1 VLDLASF
8 KSGNGLSVVGKLLNV
23 AAGAIWTL
31 GFVVCSPLNASL
43 PGYSSTV
50 LSNLSEQA
58 ALKST
63 VSIHSNPGELFD
75 LSVRSAP
82 VDNLVAIGKIDSE
95 REREAPI
102 LWSQAEEVPFAQG
115 SNSLSDTSIVLE
127 RERFSGIM
135 QTAIAHSFSQRPVGN
150 IVQAIAH
157 QLLGSSYQPNLLDR
171 SYQES
176 LIVSLSQ
183 FDCVLFVETVLAI
196 ARGVAVQD
204 YSYKAFTNHLQ
215 NQRYRDGKLNGYC
228 SRLHYFSEWIANNQQ
243 RGNVLNLTLE
253 LGGVSRRKP
262 LSFMSDHRSS
272 YPRLVK
278 DNATYRCIQQIEA
291 KLDPF
296 TLSYIPT
303 ERIHQIYSRLRPG
316 DIVAIATDIPGLDVT
331 HTGLVY
337 RSGNG
342 AIGLIHAAPNSGVKI
357 SPDLQAYV
365 SRVDNAIGI
374 LVARS
379 TDPRVQTSMQPLQAG
394 RLFSQFRHS
403 RGSGT
408 L

>member
-1 VLDLASF
+1 
-8 KSGNGLSVVGKLLNV
+8 VGKLLNV
-23 AAGAIWTL
+23 ATGALWTL

-43 PGYSSTV
+43 PGYSTV
-50 LSNLSEQA
+50 LSSRSEQA
-58 ALKST
+58 ALKSAL
-63 VSIHSNPGELFD
+63 SIHPNSGELLD
-75 LSVRSAP
+75 IAVRSSP
-82 VDNLVAIGKIDSE
+82 VDTSVEIEKIDPK
-95 REREAPI
+95 RQREAPI
-102 LWSQAEEVPFAQG
+102 LWSQAEEAPFAQG

-127 RERFSGIM
+127 RERFGGIM
-135 QTAIAHSFSQRPVGN
+135 QTAIAHSLSQRPLGN

-157 QLLGSSYQPNLLDR
+157 QLLGSTYQPNLLDR
-171 SYQES
+171 FHQES

-196 ARGVAVQD
+196 AKGVAVQD
-204 YSYKAFTNHLQ
+204 YSYKTFTNHLQ
-215 NQRYRDGKLNGYC
+215 DQRYRDGKLNGYC

-262 LSFMSDHRSS
+262 LNFMSDHRNS
-272 YPRLVK
+272 YPRLVS
-278 DNATYRCIQQIEA
+278 DNATYQCIRRMEA
-291 KLDPF
+291 NLDPF

-337 RSGNG
+337 RTGNG
-342 AIGLIHAAPNSGVKI
+342 GIGLIHAAPNSGVKI

-365 SRVDNAIGI
+365 SRVDDAIGI

-379 TDPRVQTSMQPLQAG
+379 ADPRVRMSLQPLQTG
-394 RLFSQFRHS
+394 RLFSQFHHS
-403 RGSGT
+403 PGSGT